1 MVTYK
6 ALKKNWEKFLE
17 RDKGLKGLE
26 KYEDGLAFH
35 PSEVD

>member
-26 KYEDGLAFH
+26 KYERMDWPFIPLR
-35 PSEVD
+35 